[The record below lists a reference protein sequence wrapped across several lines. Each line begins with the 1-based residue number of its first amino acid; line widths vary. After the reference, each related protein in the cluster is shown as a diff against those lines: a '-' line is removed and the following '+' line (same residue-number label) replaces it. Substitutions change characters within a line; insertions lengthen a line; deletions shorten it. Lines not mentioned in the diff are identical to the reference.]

1 LTVQAFLFQ
10 RLLQGLFV
18 LFMALTAAFL
28 LMFVVGDPIVAL
40 IGAEADTASI
50 NAMRTLYGLDRPL
63 YVQYFA
69 FIGNAVQGD
78 FGVSSRY
85 RTEVFPLMM
94 ERLAVSVEIALPALV
109 LAVCVSMILGI
120 VSAANRNRWPDYL
133 ARLIALGGQAA
144 PIFWVGIM
152 LIVLFSINLN
162 WLPASGRGSWQ
173 NMVMPIVTLALWPT
187 AYLTRIMRGSIL
199 DVLGSDYI
207 RTARG
212 KGLAPIP
219 VIFRH
224 ALRNALIPYT
234 TVGAMQ
240 FATLLSG
247 SMIVETIF
255 NYPGLGL
262 LMINAIRQLD
272 VSLVAGSI
280 ALTAVIAVMMNLTA
294 DILYAVI
301 DPRVR
306 N

>member
-1 LTVQAFLFQ
+1 MRAFILQ
-10 RLLQGLFV
+10 RLLQGLLV

-28 LMFVVGDPIVAL
+28 MMYVIGDPIVAL

-50 NAMRTLYGLDRPL
+50 ERMRELHGLDRPL
-63 YVQYFA
+63 YVQYVT
-69 FIGNAVQGD
+69 FIINAVQGD

-94 ERLAVSVEIALPALV
+94 ERLVISVEIALPALV
-109 LAVCVSMILGI
+109 LAIMASMVLGM
-120 VSAANRNRWPDYL
+120 VSATYRNRWPDYL
-133 ARLIALGGQAA
+133 SRLIALGGQAA

-152 LIVLFSINLN
+152 LIVIFSINLG
-162 WLPASGRGSWQ
+162 WLPASGRGTWQ
-173 NMVMPIVTLALWPT
+173 HMVLPVVTLALWPT

-212 KGLAPIP
+212 KGLAPAA
-219 VIFRH
+219 VILGH
-224 ALRNALIPYT
+224 ALRNAMIPYT

-255 NYPGLGL
+255 NYPGMGL

-272 VSLVAGSI
+272 VALVAGSI
-280 ALTAVIAVMMNLTA
+280 ALTAVIAVLMNLTA

-306 N
+306 R

>member
-1 LTVQAFLFQ
+1 MQAFLFQ

-28 LMFVVGDPIVAL
+28 LMYVIGDPIVAL
-40 IGAEADTASI
+40 IGAEADTQSI
-50 NAMRTLYGLDRPL
+50 ERMRVLYGLDRPL
-63 YVQYFA
+63 YVQYAA
-69 FIGNAVQGD
+69 FIGNALQGD

-109 LAVCVSMILGI
+109 LAIAASMLLGI
-120 VSAANRNRWPDYL
+120 VSAANRNRWPDHL
-133 ARLIALGGQAA
+133 ARLVALGGQAA

-152 LIVLFSINLN
+152 LIVIFSINLN

-173 NMVMPIVTLALWPT
+173 NMILPVVTLALWPT

-199 DVLGSDYI
+199 DILGSDYI

-212 KGLAPIP
+212 KGLSPAM
-219 VIFRH
+219 VIFGH

-255 NYPGLGL
+255 NYPGMGL

-272 VSLVAGSI
+272 ISLVAGSI
-280 ALTAVIAVMMNLTA
+280 ALTAVIAVLMNLTA

-306 N
+306 H

>member
-1 LTVQAFLFQ
+1 MQAFLFQ
-10 RLLQGLFV
+10 RIIQGLFV
-18 LFMALTAAFL
+18 LFMALTVAFL
-28 LMFVVGDPIVAL
+28 LMYVIGDPVVAL
-40 IGAEADTASI
+40 IGAEADKASI
-50 NAMRTLYGLDRPL
+50 ERMRQLYGLDQPL
-63 YVQYFA
+63 YVQYLG
-69 FIGNAVQGD
+69 FIGNALQGD

-85 RTEVFPLMM
+85 RTDVFPLMM
-94 ERLAVSVEIALPALV
+94 ERLLISVEIALPALI
-109 LAVCVSMILGI
+109 LAIVASMLLGI
-120 VSAANRNRWPDYL
+120 ISAANRNKWPDYL
-133 ARLIALGGQAA
+133 ARLVALGGQAA

-152 LIVLFSINLN
+152 LIVIFSINLN
-162 WLPASGRGSWQ
+162 WLPASGRGSWEQ
-173 NMVMPIVTLALWPT
+173 TILPIVTLALWPT

-199 DVLGSDYI
+199 DVLGSDFI

-212 KGLAPIP
+212 KGLSS
-219 VIFRH
+219 VNVVFRH

-255 NYPGLGL
+255 NYPGMGL

-272 VSLVAGSI
+272 ISLVAGSI
-280 ALTAVIAVMMNLTA
+280 ALTAVLAVFMNLLA

-306 N
+306 HA